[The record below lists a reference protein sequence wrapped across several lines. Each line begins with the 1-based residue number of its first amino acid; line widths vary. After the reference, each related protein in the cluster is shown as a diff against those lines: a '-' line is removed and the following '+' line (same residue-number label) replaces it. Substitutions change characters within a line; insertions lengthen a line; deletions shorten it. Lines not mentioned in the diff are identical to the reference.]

1 MTKKELLEKLKYVK
15 DDAVIYIEA
24 DHGQQ
29 AEMGSRVF
37 YFVDYDN
44 EYEGDLPYYGEDLE
58 WGTRRCRAE
67 AVLIS

>member
-29 AEMGSRVF
+29 AEWQSRILF
-37 YFVDYDN
+37 
-44 EYEGDLPYYGEDLE
+44 
-58 WGTRRCRAE
+58 C
-67 AVLIS
+67 

>member
-15 DDAVIYIEA
+15 DDAVIYVEA

-29 AEMGSRVF
+29 AEKGGCVL

-44 EYEGDLPYYGEDLE
+44 EYEGNFPYYGKDLE
-58 WGTRRCRAE
+58 WGTKRCRAE